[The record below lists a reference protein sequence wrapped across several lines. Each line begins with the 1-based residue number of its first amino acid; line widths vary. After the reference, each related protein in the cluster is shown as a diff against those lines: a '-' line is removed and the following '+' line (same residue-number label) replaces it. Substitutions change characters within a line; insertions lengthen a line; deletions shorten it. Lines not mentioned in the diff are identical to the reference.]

1 MGRSASS
8 AARQNRYTDPLHTAS
23 AERRHTVATQ
33 TLRAGG
39 SLTEAGQ
46 LLRQRS
52 LAATSIYAKV
62 DRGALSAVARPWPG
76 GPA

>member
-1 MGRSASS
+1 MGSHR
-8 AARQNRYTDPLHTAS
+8 L
-23 AERRHTVATQ
+23 RHTVATQ

-39 SLTEAGQ
+39 TLTEVGQ

-52 LAATSIYAKV
+52 LATTSLYAKV

-76 GPA
+76 GAA